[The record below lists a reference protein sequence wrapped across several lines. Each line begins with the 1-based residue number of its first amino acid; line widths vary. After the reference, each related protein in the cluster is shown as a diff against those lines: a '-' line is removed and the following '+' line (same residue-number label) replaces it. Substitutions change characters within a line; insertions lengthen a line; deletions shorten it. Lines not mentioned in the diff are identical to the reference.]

1 MGKVDKKDSGIAKFA
16 KGDEVR
22 FLATGEFG
30 IVTAVDEINHFYAV
44 EINGIEYLL
53 EEKEVN

>member
-30 IVTAVDEINHFYAV
+30 IVTAVDEINHFTPW
-44 EINGIEYLL
+44 
-53 EEKEVN
+53 K